1 MADLRDGS
9 GVYQTYDNS
18 GSGLAELGDNYEK
31 FSINQ
36 ADVGREAIVSVTK
49 SGSGNVTHA
58 VLTEVIA
65 NLTKAGGDG
74 TGSDQGGPDA
84 FTVAAVGTASGA
96 AFTSGT
102 STVVYLR
109 VQGTGTIDTSVAA
122 GSSGATV
129 AVVAYFQPRL

>member
-18 GSGLAELGDNYEK
+18 GSGVAELGDNYEK

-58 VLTEVIA
+58 VLKEVIA
-65 NLTKAGGDG
+65 NLNAAGGSGSG
-74 TGSDQGGPDA
+74 TDTDGPDA
-84 FTVAAVGTASGA
+84 FTVAAVGTATGA
-96 AFTSGT
+96 AFTSGS

-109 VQGTGTIDTSVAA
+109 VQGTGTIDTTVAA

-129 AVVAYFQPRL
+129 AVVAYFLPRL